1 MINFQ
6 EYDFDPSPVVW
17 QDNAGGWLINLTGI
31 IPIAGVLLGYH
42 IGGLIGMAVG
52 ISASMLAM
60 YFATTNIKI
69 WIERAMLATYGSRLE
84 NIYEVSVSPGDQHVY
99 RRAETHREWL
109 RRSENKNAVKV
120 YELIFREGEY
130 CNETIE
136 QFTERVALF
145 IQDDRSRR
153 HRFIR
158 DNDRVLY
165 LKYMKGQV
173 V

>member
-1 MINFQ
+1 MINFH
-6 EYDFDPSPVVW
+6 EYDFDLGPVVW
-17 QDNAGGWLINLTGI
+17 QDNTGGWLINITGAL
-31 IPIAGVLLGYH
+31 PLAGVVLGYQLGD
-42 IGGLIGMAVG
+42 IIGMAIG
-52 ISASMLAM
+52 AAIGLGAM
-60 YFATTNIKI
+60 YFATVNVKI
-69 WIERAMLATYGSRLE
+69 WIERAMLAEYGSRLE
-84 NIYEVSVSPGDQHVY
+84 NIYEVSLSPQDAHVY
-99 RRAETHREWL
+99 RRAEMHRFWL
-109 RRSENKNAVKV
+109 VRSNNQNRVQV

-130 CNETIE
+130 CNETVE
-136 QFTERVALF
+136 QFQERVRLF